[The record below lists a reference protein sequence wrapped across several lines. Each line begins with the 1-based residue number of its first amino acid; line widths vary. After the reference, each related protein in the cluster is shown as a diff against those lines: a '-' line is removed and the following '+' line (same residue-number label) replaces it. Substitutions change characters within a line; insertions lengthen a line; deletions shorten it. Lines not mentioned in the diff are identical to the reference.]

1 MSAVFDLCAF
11 HRPYARVSHLT
22 YQQEFL
28 CLMSAVIVATCDS
41 SFAHGRYT
49 VIISTRC
56 CASDTKPHF
65 HTVSGCRFGRSPLLL
80 LLQRRYVSQRGADL
94 FLNWLYVGFTCPI
107 RNTRGGDSSHTFS
120 MTTAATFRSL
130 QPCGII
136 ATFTSH
142 PIHTQQR
149 QFLFSLTN
157 LLHCYLTSLP
167 STVTSI

>member
-11 HRPYARVSHLT
+11 HRPDARVSHLT
-22 YQQEFL
+22 YPQEFL
-28 CLMSAVIVATCDS
+28 CLMSTVMCDS

-49 VIISTRC
+49 IRISTRC

-65 HTVSGCRFGRSPLLL
+65 TRCQIGCQFGRSPLLL
-80 LLQRRYVSQRGADL
+80 LLQQGYVSQREADL

-107 RNTRGGDSSHTFS
+107 QNTRGGDTPHTFS
-120 MTTAATFRSL
+120 MTAAATFRSL

-149 QFLFSLTN
+149 QSLFSLTK
-157 LLHCYLTSLP
+157 LLHCYLTSSP
-167 STVTSI
+167 STVTSA